1 MDEGL
6 GTTVTDSIG
15 ESHGTLKGGASWTAD
30 SILGTAISFRN
41 IGDYTILNSVDQNL
55 SKEKFSISMWFKRTA
70 NSTYRSPQLVGNI
83 MLSLGGP
90 NNSSMQIGLGTSNLE
105 VYMNTLISS
114 GNVQLGRGI
123 EDNVWNHMLL
133 SYDSESEDGYELKF
147 YLNGHLKGESGD
159 FGSSLSISRMMYGT
173 LVSARQ
179 LIQMQEGLSAN

>member
-1 MDEGL
+1 
-6 GTTVTDSIG
+6 
-15 ESHGTLKGGASWTAD
+15 
-30 SILGTAISFRN
+30 
-41 IGDYTILNSVDQNL
+41 
-55 SKEKFSISMWFKRTA
+55 
-70 NSTYRSPQLVGNI
+70 

-159 FGSSLSISRMMYGT
+159 FGSSLSISEDDVWHFGIG
-173 LVSARQ
+173 SP
-179 LIQMQEGLSAN
+179 ANPDAGRFIGELDDIRIYSSSLTNKWPSTFLTMG